1 MQTHLLY
8 LMEFMHFGSSDPLSF
23 FWMLNINPYN
33 FYNFHRYRV
42 QFFGSSF
49 PKRVVLRGREGDM
62 TVRISQRDVHGE
74 AMLDTGTPGRN
85 CSLWRAHG
93 TDLPQRIAT
102 CGTTAT
108 RTGEEHQ
115 EEGVAEGSFYELTTD
130 PLSLPIH
137 PALFRVGQ
145 RKRNQEWKSE
155 VEPGS
160 GSGARVMF
168 CFSLSRPILICNKLI
183 SPKSSLFHFWQ

>member
-1 MQTHLLY
+1 
-8 LMEFMHFGSSDPLSF
+8 
-23 FWMLNINPYN
+23 
-33 FYNFHRYRV
+33 
-42 QFFGSSF
+42 
-49 PKRVVLRGREGDM
+49 M

-130 PLSLPIH
+130 PLPLPIH

-145 RKRNQEWKSE
+145 RKRNQE
-155 VEPGS
+155 
-160 GSGARVMF
+160 
-168 CFSLSRPILICNKLI
+168 
-183 SPKSSLFHFWQ
+183 